1 MSMRSRRRSQRFNLM
16 MISSIAALAAASR
29 AGRNEEATNKV
40 VPVPVP
46 LSVPVLFGSES
57 TVLFSS
63 SVLFGSYIVVG
74 TSGIKP
80 I

>member
-1 MSMRSRRRSQRFNLM
+1 MRRTKTLAMTYAMKM
-16 MISSIAALAAASR
+16 MLGNAFHLFSS
-29 AGRNEEATNKV
+29 KV
-40 VPVPVP
+40 VPVPVPVP

-57 TVLFSS
+57 TVLFGS